1 MTKQLKTLKD
11 IERESA
17 GYLCD
22 ENTNEVFE
30 ENPNFILPDEARALA
45 IKWVKE
51 ERVIK
56 ANKKEGLYD
65 CFTQEERW
73 MKRLNITEDDLK

>member
-1 MTKQLKTLKD
+1 MKLKTLKD

-30 ENPNFILPDEARALA
+30 ENPNFILPDEAKALA
-45 IKWVKE
+45 IKWINSH
-51 ERVIK
+51 RYM
-56 ANKKEGLYD
+56 NKD
-65 CFTQEERW
+65 DFIVW
-73 MKRLNITEDDLK
+73 FFNITEEDLK